1 MRKSRWLIWVRALID
16 VVALVAAVLLAY
28 NYRFHVDRIPIPGTE
43 PPAFGYYLAAAPLL
57 GLIFVVTFA
66 FSGVYRIRRGRS
78 ERLLR
83 LGHGQTLCGASR
95 FRGGRHRTYQDGPA
109 TRRQAQ

>member
-43 PPAFGYYLAAAPLL
+43 PPAFGYYLAAAPVVA
-57 GLIFVVTFA
+57 LIFVATFA
-66 FSGVYRIRRGRS
+66 FSGVYRIRRGRP
-78 ERLLR
+78 LLDE
-83 LGHGQTLCGASR
+83 LFPIIGAAVLAAMLTLALMSIYR
-95 FRGGRHRTYQDGPA
+95 DFSY
-109 TRRQAQ
+109 

>member
-43 PPAFGYYLAAAPLL
+43 PPA
-57 GLIFVVTFA
+57 
-66 FSGVYRIRRGRS
+66 
-78 ERLLR
+78 
-83 LGHGQTLCGASR
+83 
-95 FRGGRHRTYQDGPA
+95 
-109 TRRQAQ
+109 